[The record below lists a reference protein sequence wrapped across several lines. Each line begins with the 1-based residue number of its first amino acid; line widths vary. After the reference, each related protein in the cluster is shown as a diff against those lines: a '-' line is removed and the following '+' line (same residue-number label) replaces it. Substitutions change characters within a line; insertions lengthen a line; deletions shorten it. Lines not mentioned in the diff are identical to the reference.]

1 VTIPAEFVAPVTAPM
16 FTMLSSAL
24 APYEGGDLDVT
35 EDLVGDLLDVIGAAE
50 PTAGLIGSL
59 KALIATLPPSE
70 DVMARMYEA
79 FGTAM
84 DFTPR
89 RLLKPAAAP
98 GSAPAHPAP
107 ARTGSGPREDS
118 IGAVCMEIMAAREG
132 EPLRT
137 QDFIDELAARGRK
150 HGGGAVSA
158 AMVRLTESGR
168 AAMVATSSPQRWLRA
183 DDPTLVQQTPDAT
196 TEQAPDAPVTA
207 DTPTAPTAAEP
218 GEASDTPAD
227 PTPAE
232 PADTAKTPAARRG
245 SGRTTGK

>member
-1 VTIPAEFVAPVTAPM
+1 MTIPAEFVAPVTAPM

-89 RLLKPAAAP
+89 RTLKPAAAP
-98 GSAPAHPAP
+98 GNSPAHPAP
-107 ARTGSGPREDS
+107 ARTGSGPREDT
-118 IGAVCMEIMAAREG
+118 IGAICLEIMAAREG

-150 HGGGAVSA
+150 HGSGAVSA

-168 AAMVATSSPQRWLRA
+168 AAMVATSSPQRWLRT
-183 DDPTLVQQTPDAT
+183 DDPTLTQQTPDTAP
-196 TEQAPDAPVTA
+196 EQAPDAPV
-207 DTPTAPTAAEP
+207 TAAEP

-245 SGRTTGK
+245 SGKTTGK